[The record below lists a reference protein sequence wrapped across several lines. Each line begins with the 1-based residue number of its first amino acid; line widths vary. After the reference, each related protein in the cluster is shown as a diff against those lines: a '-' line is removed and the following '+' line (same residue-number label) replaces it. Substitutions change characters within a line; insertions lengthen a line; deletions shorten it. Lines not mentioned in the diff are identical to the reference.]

1 MSSSTFVLP
10 ALVLFEDFGNNW
22 DEYLEAIY
30 HYFCQDFVVSKPHV
44 DGKRFALK
52 RYPVIKGK
60 EATFWH
66 IISEGKDED
75 ERLPDLRRCE
85 RIRWP
90 RTMIEAMNIG
100 QIKYWKNKR
109 KEEDRLVIALDDFSY
124 VVVLADRGDYI
135 LLWTAYHVEREHSR
149 RKLREEYLAYWKEKG

>member
-52 RYPVIKGK
+52 RYPVIIG
-60 EATFWH
+60 
-66 IISEGKDED
+66 
-75 ERLPDLRRCE
+75 R
-85 RIRWP
+85 
-90 RTMIEAMNIG
+90 RTM
-100 QIKYWKNKR
+100 
-109 KEEDRLVIALDDFSY
+109 
-124 VVVLADRGDYI
+124 
-135 LLWTAYHVEREHSR
+135 
-149 RKLREEYLAYWKEKG
+149 